1 MGTGNGYHM
10 VENEHLLHDDNNHE
24 VEKGIISRE
33 NWRENW
39 RCTWETSAKALTTL
53 NIFLL
58 IVLVSMLGVSS
69 VTIRQKCV
77 PDTELPALPYSPV
90 REDGYVRYVNK
101 RFAPSKLFQS
111 ETSDELEAAWNKT
124 LGSTDGVVQ
133 LPKSIASR
141 LDRSIESFVEPGQ
154 YIYGVGMFH
163 QLHCLNRIRRTF
175 YADKFFPG
183 ESKDDIDFHKNHCFD
198 LLRQSILCA
207 GDVSM
212 VYWWNQSYTYTD
224 ERGQEQY
231 SQRYL
236 SMSNVEKARHS
247 FAYWDVEA
255 RCHDTDAI
263 YEWAEKNKVNVGVNQ
278 ELFNGSTGDP

>member
-1 MGTGNGYHM
+1 MGIGNGCHT
-10 VENEHLLHDDNNHE
+10 VETEHLLHDDANHE
-24 VEKGIISRE
+24 AEKGSISRE
-33 NWRENW
+33 NRS
-39 RCTWETSAKALTTL
+39 RYAWETSAKALTVL

-58 IVLVSMLGVSS
+58 IALVSLWGVSS
-69 VTIRQKCV
+69 VTIQQKCV
-77 PDTELPALPYSPV
+77 PDTELPAPPYSPI
-90 REDGYVRYVNK
+90 REDGYVRYANK
-101 RFAPSKLFQS
+101 RFTPSKLFQS
-111 ETSDELEAAWNKT
+111 ETSDEVEAAWNKT

-141 LDRSIESFVEPGQ
+141 LHRSIESFVEPGH

-175 YADKFFPG
+175 YADKFFPN
-183 ESKDDIDFHKNHCFD
+183 ETKDDLNFHKNHCFD

-224 ERGQEQY
+224 ARGHEQY

-236 SMSNVEKARHS
+236 SMSNAEKARHS

-255 RCHDTDAI
+255 RCHDTEAI
-263 YEWAEKNKVNVGVNQ
+263 YEWAEKHRLDVGVNQ
-278 ELFNGSTGDP
+278 ELLGGSTGDP